1 MLRILKKSISNGILT
16 TSYPAKPHEPPL
28 GFRGKPEV
36 DFSRGSLKEYQEAA
50 KVCPTHAIAYQET
63 SKKWSIHYGLCIFCG
78 RCEEVCSGIT
88 LSKEFELAARKKT
101 DLVVEATL
109 AEKRS

>member
-1 MLRILKKSISNGILT
+1 MLRILRKSVSNGILT

-36 DFSRGSLKEYQEAA
+36 DFSKGTLKEYQEAA
-50 KVCPTHAIAYQET
+50 KVCPTHAITYAET
-63 SKKWSIHYGLCIFCG
+63 SRTWSINYGLCIFCG

-88 LSKEFELAARKKT
+88 LSREFELAARRKT
-101 DLVVEATL
+101 DLVLETTFSK
-109 AEKRS
+109 ERP